1 MKIFRRV
8 GLIAAVLLA
17 VGVSAAVFLIGPRN
31 VVGMIR
37 YDRRKQG
44 DLKPGLPAPDVTLV
58 SLDGKTPMSLS
69 ERVGGKPLVLVF
81 GSYT

>member
-8 GLIAAVLLA
+8 VLIAAVLLA
-17 VGVSAAVFLIGPRN
+17 AAVSFAVFRIGPRN

-37 YDRRKQG
+37 YDHRKEG
-44 DLKPGLPAPDVTLV
+44 DLKPGVAAPDVALV
-58 SLDGKTPMSLS
+58 SLDGKTPVRIS

>member
-8 GLIAAVLLA
+8 VLIAAVLLA
-17 VGVSAAVFLIGPRN
+17 AGVSVAVFRIGPRN
-31 VVGMIR
+31 VLGMIR
-37 YDRRKQG
+37 YDHRKQG
-44 DLKPGLPAPDVTLV
+44 DLKPGAAAPDVTLV
-58 SLDGKTPMSLS
+58 SLDGKTPLRVS